1 MFLVAVV
8 LMMVALILLSLV
20 PLPTTGE
27 DDAEVARSNHEPQA
41 SDIQILIVED
51 TLVHID
57 DEEAQR

>member
-1 MFLVAVV
+1 M